1 MAVDDPAVE
10 SRTVGAVERTCD
22 LITALQERDGA
33 GVTELANAL
42 ELSPGAVHCHLATL
56 RKKELVTK
64 EGQTYRLSLRFL
76 DIGEY
81 VKNRVPDIEFIQDEL
96 EQLAD
101 ETGTRAQFV
110 VEERGIGI
118 SVAIARSNG
127 TVVPT
132 TRIGMETHLHSS
144 SCGKAI
150 LAHLPDERVEWILDY
165 RGLPEKT
172 PDTITDREAL
182 REELETVREENVAF
196 NDEERL
202 KGLRAV
208 GVPVRS
214 PDGTVFGSVSVSGTR
229 SRLDDEMF
237 YDELPAVIGNTANI
251 LEINAQI

>member
-1 MAVDDPAVE
+1 
-10 SRTVGAVERTCD
+10 
-22 LITALQERDGA
+22 
-33 GVTELANAL
+33 
-42 ELSPGAVHCHLATL
+42 
-56 RKKELVTK
+56 
-64 EGQTYRLSLRFL
+64 
-76 DIGEY
+76 
-81 VKNRVPDIEFIQDEL
+81 
-96 EQLAD
+96 LAD
-101 ETGTRAQFV
+101 ETDTRAQFV

-150 LAHLPDERVEWILDY
+150 LAHLPEDRLEWILEY

-172 PDTITDREAL
+172 PKTITDREAL
-182 REELETVREENVAF
+182 FEELENVREENVAF

-202 KGLRAV
+202 KGLRAI
-208 GVPVRS
+208 GVPVRA

-229 SRLDDEMF
+229 SRLDDETF
-237 YDELPAVIGNTANI
+237 YNDLPAAVGNTANI